1 MQDTYFE
8 FCFSVKSSRYS
19 KMFNG
24 FIELKIFCES
34 VRFSHRIFM
43 YIGGSIIHKRAIV
56 IGRFERNILPTLV
69 QLLSTEEKSM
79 YLFHILVNNKLV
91 SEFSIFFD
99 KECR

>member
-19 KMFNG
+19 KMFNV